1 MVNVIILQ
9 LIHCMAHKNL
19 LIRAFIIVCS
29 ISSISIL
36 NELMHNNG
44 TSIVAVAQIKNQNK
58 GLQFVAQ
65 NVTSKAKE
73 YYDSAM
79 NKSDKHRDYQGALAD
94 INKAIQIDP
103 NNSLFYNYRV
113 TLKVEKLGD
122 FRGALM
128 DLDKIIQLDPKNS
141 VAYSGRG
148 WLRKNYLHDPNGA
161 LADYNKSIQ
170 LNPQNAIAYSNRA
183 ILRSNDFRDYK
194 GALADL
200 NRHIQIEPNE
210 PLAYGARA
218 VLKHDL
224 LNDKPG
230 GIADIERAARL
241 AKQKGN
247 MKPYQDAIALLK
259 KWKKSN

>member
-1 MVNVIILQ
+1 MSRKKIL
-9 LIHCMAHKNL
+9 IP
-19 LIRAFIIVCS
+19 AFIVVCLTPV
-29 ISSISIL
+29 IYTL
-36 NELMHNNG
+36 NELTNSNR
-44 TSIVAVAQIKNQNK
+44 TNIVAVAQVRSQNK
-58 GLQFVAQ
+58 AVQILSQ
-65 NVTSKAKE
+65 NIILKAKQ
-73 YYDSAM
+73 YHDSAM
-79 NKSDKHRDYQGALAD
+79 NKADKHQDYQGALAD
-94 INKAIQIDP
+94 INKAIQINP
-103 NNSLFYNYRV
+103 NNLLFYNYRV
-113 TLKVEKLGD
+113 KLKVEKLRD

-148 WLRKNYLHDPNGA
+148 WLKESYLHDPNGA

-170 LNPQNAIAYSNRA
+170 LNPQNATAYSNRA
-183 ILRSNDFRDYK
+183 ILRSNVFRDYK
-194 GALADL
+194 GALADF

-230 GIADIERAARL
+230 GIADIEQAARL

-247 MKPYQDAIALLK
+247 MKPYQDAVALLK